1 MVSKVSSEPDLV
13 HDLVIRGGTLVA
25 AWSSAAECDVGI
37 SGAVVSQMGGAPR
50 GRRYLDAFG
59 ALVLPGGI
67 DMHVHL
73 SSPAPSDPA
82 KPTLWVPIIRPC
94 WSGSMPVLV
103 EGAAEPVL
111 SADIEVRDPL
121 RISNRSG

>member
-1 MVSKVSSEPDLV
+1 
-13 HDLVIRGGTLVA
+13 VA
-25 AWSSAAECDVGI
+25 E
-37 SGAVVSQMGGAPR
+37 R
-50 GRRYLDAFG
+50 LDAAAVEVDIARDPHARELLAARG
-59 ALVLPGGI
+59 QLCDQADQDRVAGNTPPGLN
-67 DMHVHL
+67 HL
-73 SSPAPSDPA
+73 EPGDLAEVYA
-82 KPTLWVPIIRPC
+82 RLWVPIIRPC